1 MLHILFL
8 VETLLSFVKTSF
20 ANFEYLHLQE
30 RNNYNNAQPPVY
42 CSNQTFKAWNVTKGK
57 FPGVSVTFHD
67 IQAFCRSNHQQ
78 IVGAI
83 SAMASN

>member
-20 ANFEYLHLQE
+20 ANLKYLHLQE
-30 RNNYNNAQPPVY
+30 KNYNNAESSVY

-57 FPGVSVTFHD
+57 FSGVSVIFHD
-67 IQAFCRSNHQQ
+67 IQAFCRSSHQQ
-78 IVGAI
+78 IVWAI
-83 SAMASN
+83 STMASN